1 MFPFTKTSKVEE
13 LHDRIVWRLL
23 DASSNERPLV
33 LMTALQTGELRL
45 SEACEVLTTVNRIE
59 SLSQPVYER
68 RPAITEPAPYWQQT
82 GRRYIFGQ

>member
-23 DASSNERPLV
+23 DASSKERPLV

-59 SLSQPVYER
+59 SLSQRVYELQ
-68 RPAITEPAPYWQQT
+68 PAIAEPEPYWQQT
-82 GRRYIFGQ
+82 GRRYIFGV